1 MNDNLGHFINGKITY
16 DEGKKISIFN
26 PSSGKSIS
34 SLNCASKP
42 IIDRTIE
49 TSLETQTMFNNLI
62 FRLGTLHDTL
72 SGA

>member
-16 DEGKKISIFN
+16 DEGKTISIFN

-49 TSLETQTMFNNLI
+49 TSVEAFEEWKKFFNCKKVLNP
-62 FRLGTLHDTL
+62 F
-72 SGA
+72 